1 MDDNPKKVFSQ
12 VEMLCSLGLDV
23 PQVTELTHELINEG
37 VFLPPDIIDENEC
50 YEALLKLLS

>member
-1 MDDNPKKVFSQ
+1 
-12 VEMLCSLGLDV
+12 MLSSLGLDV